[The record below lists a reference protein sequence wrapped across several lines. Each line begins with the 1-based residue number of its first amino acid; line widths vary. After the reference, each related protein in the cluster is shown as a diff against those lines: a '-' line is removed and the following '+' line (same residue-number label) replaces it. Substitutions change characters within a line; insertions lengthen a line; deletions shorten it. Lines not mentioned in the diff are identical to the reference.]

1 MADYAELINDF
12 FNDKGILSKLHTL
25 DDGRKYLKINCEN
38 KKFTAI
44 FNGSKGDYFSIRHK
58 FMNVSFEKKGD
69 IIVMCNELNSKYKFF
84 KIYIDEDN
92 DIMICFD
99 IHLTKED
106 ADKVAYE
113 SLMRM
118 VAYIE
123 NNYEETTKAIYS

>member
-44 FNGSKGDYFSIRHK
+44 FNGSKGDYFSIRHN
-58 FMNVSFEKKGD
+58 FMNVPFDKKGS

>member
-44 FNGSKGDYFSIRHK
+44 FNGSKGDYFSIRYN
-58 FMNVSFEKKGD
+58 FMNVPFDKKGS

-84 KIYIDEDN
+84 
-92 DIMICFD
+92 
-99 IHLTKED
+99 
-106 ADKVAYE
+106 
-113 SLMRM
+113 
-118 VAYIE
+118 
-123 NNYEETTKAIYS
+123 

>member
-44 FNGSKGDYFSIRHK
+44 FNGSKGDYFSIRHN
-58 FMNVSFEKKGD
+58 FMNVPFDKKGS

-123 NNYEETTKAIYS
+123 NNYEEITKAIYS

>member
-1 MADYAELINDF
+1 MADFAELFKELLNE
-12 FNDKGILSKLHTL
+12 KGVLAEICSL
-25 DDGRKYLKINCEN
+25 DDGRNYIAINCEN
-38 KKFTAI
+38 KNFIAF
-44 FNGSKGDYFSIRHK
+44 FNGSKGDYLSIRHK

>member
-44 FNGSKGDYFSIRHK
+44 FNGSKGDYFSIRHN
-58 FMNVSFEKKGD
+58 FMNVPFDKKGS
-69 IIVMCNELNSKYKFF
+69 IIVMCNIINSKYSFF
-84 KIYIDEDN
+84 KIYIDKDN